1 MRIVSRI
8 VEKRPVRKLNWVE
21 KIAWLILYK
30 KLPNVF
36 YYTIEIDTRGDSLI
50 VGSLIS
56 DSQANVYMVISVSG
70 DIARIANSIPVSKPG
85 WFDDRFILKTARLKN
100 A

>member
-30 KLPNVF
+30 KLPNAF

-50 VGSLIS
+50 DGSLIS
-56 DSQANVYMVISVSG
+56 DSEGNVYVVTSVSG
-70 DIARIANSIPVSKPG
+70 DIARIVNRIPISRLG
-85 WFDDRFILKTARLKN
+85 YFDDSFIRK
-100 A
+100 